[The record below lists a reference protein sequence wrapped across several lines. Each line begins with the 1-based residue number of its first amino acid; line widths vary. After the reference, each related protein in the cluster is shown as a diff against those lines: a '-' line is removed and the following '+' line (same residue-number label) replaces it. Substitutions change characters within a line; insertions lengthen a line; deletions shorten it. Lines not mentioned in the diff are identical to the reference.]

1 MMLCGELAVLQAPIF
16 EGLSF
21 DPFTLFEDGRR
32 PAEVG
37 VGGRHVVQALVVALV
52 VVVLDEGLD
61 LGLEVA
67 GQDVVFEQ
75 DAVLQG
81 LVPTFNLA
89 LRLRSMRRWLPGQR
103 RSKLGQRLGWQS

>member
-1 MMLCGELAVLQAPIF
+1 MFDGLLLDVGALGEDLPI
-16 EGLSF
+16 
-21 DPFTLFEDGRR
+21 
-32 PAEVG
+32 AAKVG
-37 VGGRHVVQALVVALV
+37 VGGRHIAQALMVALV
-52 VVVLDEGLD
+52 IIVLDERLDLGFEIARQVVVL
-61 LGLEVA
+61 
-67 GQDVVFEQ
+67 QQ